1 MSNYD
6 KMAEGAR
13 QLFLGYDQEAI
24 IRRWGLEADQE
35 NIYLT
40 FLSQPMRIE
49 RATGLVLP
57 AEEGAFVSS
66 FKVNE
71 TMILFDMLTLTDPR
85 PLPAG
90 TWKSISE
97 LGGIIG
103 SGHSRLLSHEKEAA
117 PFAGKTALLRDA
129 CARFGREEP
138 GKADVSFIFPV
149 FGGFELWFRFWD
161 ADEEFPASIQYLFDG
176 NALQFMHYETLWY
189 LMGTL
194 SAHISWHISQIE
206 RERSGRT

>member
-6 KMAEGAR
+6 KMADGAR

-40 FLSQPMRIE
+40 FLSQPLRIE

-57 AEEGAFVSS
+57 AKEGAFVSS
-66 FKVNE
+66 FEVNE

-103 SGHSRLLSHEKEAA
+103 SGHSRLLSHEKVAA
-117 PFAGKTALLRDA
+117 LFAVKTALLRDA
-129 CARFGREEP
+129 CARFGGEEP

-161 ADEEFPASIQYLFDG
+161 ADDEFPASIQYLFDG

-189 LMGTL
+189 VMRTL
-194 SAHISWHISQIE
+194 ADRLAFYSDSRH
-206 RERSGRT
+206 